1 MCILSFCS
9 LQDKRT
15 TPTAAELRAME
26 AEKRAAWRQAR
37 MKALEEDAIKAQ
49 VVIAQ
54 VKALSSSSL
63 EGSSVSDTDRPTENS
78 LFS

>member
-1 MCILSFCS
+1 MHFS
-9 LQDKRT
+9 QDKRQ
-15 TPTAAELRAME
+15 PTAAELRSIE
-26 AEKRAAWRQAR
+26 AEKRAAWRQER

-63 EGSSVSDTDRPTENS
+63 EGSVISDTDKPAENS
-78 LFS
+78 LFT